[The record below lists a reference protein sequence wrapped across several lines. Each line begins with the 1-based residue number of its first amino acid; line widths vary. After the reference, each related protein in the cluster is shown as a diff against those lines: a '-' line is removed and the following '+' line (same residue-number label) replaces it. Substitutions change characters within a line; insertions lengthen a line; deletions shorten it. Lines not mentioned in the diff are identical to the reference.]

1 MRKWKILLFVIL
13 VLMSVS
19 YLVMQAKTNSESS
32 SYTTPSYQ
40 MNVNLVDAEDTRTVE
55 QDITV
60 EELASLGFELVT
72 TSSDLRLYL
81 NRQILNIAIYDERS
95 EYIWFGYYP
104 RYQEKSYTNTL
115 KRWIESG
122 VTVDYFDSTTL
133 NEARISLSDPD
144 AGTTIDYDLEND
156 GFAAKINMVKLGISF
171 DLNVSLE
178 NDQLNV
184 NIPYTSIVEIPYKT
198 AAMKFAKE
206 FKLQS
211 IIVFPYLGSENH
223 EINGYAMIPD
233 GSGALIRYTDTP
245 YNSAYVKRIYGR
257 DYGIQSDVT
266 TTYHLKDETTLS
278 LPVYGINHGYKQQAF
293 LAELTSGYGA
303 AELHSYPYMYN
314 AIDINTTFFLYKT
327 RDRSLIRLS
336 GGAISTIPL
345 INKDPYPSDY
355 GVKYSFLH
363 GDDAS
368 YSGMAKRYRD
378 HLGLEDIEDESFDMH
393 LEMVGIDQKPSLFGQ
408 TQVKLTT
415 YKQAKDIILDLH
427 ESVNHFTVTYRS
439 YNKGGTYGNA
449 PYAFNLVSKL
459 GGTRNFKKLVDAVHE
474 LDGVT
479 LSLESSP
486 LIVADTKVFDSQLR
500 KTTLDLFTVG
510 IDSSRE
516 DQGTM
521 LSLLGLSE
529 RMTKD
534 NRKYN
539 RYQIQDLSLKA
550 LGDFSFSYHR
560 GQQTIY
566 REQMIEEMKNEMEEL
581 ENFNLGLYEP
591 ANYFYPYLDR
601 YYETP
606 YQSNSYA
613 YLSESI
619 PFISLV
625 LSGSVKTYS
634 PLLNYVNQLDLMK
647 LKMIEYNLRPSFIV
661 TSSPGYLLRYT
672 HVEYLYTTEYDV
684 WKDVI
689 KETYQDVSSILKD
702 VQGEQM
708 VSHRYIH
715 QGIAEITY
723 ESHVIY
729 VNYTA
734 ASYTVGST
742 VIEPMSA
749 TSVEVTP

>member
-13 VLMSVS
+13 VVMSIS
-19 YLVMQAKTNSESS
+19 YLVIQAKTNLESS
-32 SYTTPSYQ
+32 SYQIPSYQ
-40 MNVNLVDAEDTRTVE
+40 MNVNLVDEEDTRTVE
-55 QDITV
+55 QTIKV
-60 EELASLGFELVT
+60 EDLASLGFELIT
-72 TSSDLRLYL
+72 TSTDLRLYL
-81 NRQILNIAIYDERS
+81 NRSILNIAIYDERS

-104 RYQEKSYTNTL
+104 GYQNKSYTDTL

-122 VTVDYFDSTTL
+122 VTVDYYDATSL
-133 NEARISLSDPD
+133 NEARMSLSNPD
-144 AGTTIDYDLEND
+144 AGTTIDYDLENN
-156 GFAAKINMVKLGISF
+156 GFLAKINMVKLGISF
-171 DLNVSLE
+171 DLNVTLE
-178 NDQLNV
+178 NDELNV
-184 NIPYTSIVEIPYKT
+184 NIPYASIVEVPYKT
-198 AAMKFAKE
+198 AAMRFPKE
-206 FKLQS
+206 YKLQS

-314 AIDINTTFFLYKT
+314 AIDINTTFFMYKT

-355 GVKYSFLH
+355 GVKYSFLI

-368 YSGMAKRYRD
+368 YSGMARRYRE
-378 HLGLEDIEDESFDMH
+378 HLGLEDLDDDRFDMH
-393 LEMVGIDQKPSLFGQ
+393 LEMVGIDKKPSLFGE

-415 YKQAKDIILDLH
+415 YQEAKDIILDLH
-427 ESVNHFTVTYRS
+427 ETVNDFTITYRS

-449 PYAFNLVSKL
+449 PYAFNLVSAL
-459 GGTRNFKKLVDAVHE
+459 GGRRNFKKLVDAVHDLE
-474 LDGVT
+474 GVT

-500 KTTLDLFTVG
+500 KTTLDLFTVA

-516 DQGTM
+516 NQGSM

-529 RMTKD
+529 RIIKD
-534 NRKYN
+534 DRMYE
-539 RYQIQDLSLKA
+539 RYQLHDLSLKA
-550 LGDFSFSYHR
+550 IGDFSFSYQR
-560 GQQTIY
+560 SQKTIY
-566 REQMIEEMKNEMEEL
+566 REQMIEEMKKEMEEL

-591 ANYFYPYLDR
+591 ANYFYPYLER

-625 LSGSVKTYS
+625 LSGYVKTYS
-634 PLLNYVNQLDLMK
+634 PLLNYVNQLDVMT

-689 KETYQDVSSILKD
+689 KDTYQDVSSILSD
-702 VQGEQM
+702 VSGEKM
-708 VSHRYIH
+708 LSHRYIAS
-715 QGIAEITY
+715 GVAEITY

-729 VNYTA
+729 VNYTETP
-734 ASYTVGST
+734 YTVGSN
-742 VIEPMSA
+742 VIAPMSA